1 MIQNLNNSELKITTP
16 LGLDRFWLRINDD
29 NSGVF
34 DSGIGEHLFTSD
46 SHCVNDGRLTID
58 VEISAP
64 VREIISM
71 EFDSTCSN
79 GIMRVGNYPP
89 LKFEVYGGSQ

>member
-1 MIQNLNNSELKITTP
+1 MEVNLRNAELRISTP

-34 DSGIGEHLFTSD
+34 DSGLDKYPFTAD
-46 SHCVNDGRLTID
+46 SHRVNDGRVTID

-64 VREIISM
+64 VRESISM

-79 GIMRVGNYPP
+79 GIIKVGNYPP
-89 LKFEVYGGSQ
+89 LKFEVYGGLQ